1 MVSGQN
7 LKLIAPHLLARTHLC
22 LDWCRRSQDP
32 RSFNPRLGLAP
43 IHMSVGL
50 ARQGGAG
57 LYHLGS
63 VGFSVNQLR
72 FKEKC

>member
-22 LDWCRRSQDP
+22 LDGCRRSQDP

-43 IHMSVGL
+43 IYIIGL
-50 ARQGGAG
+50 GPDI
-57 LYHLGS
+57 
-63 VGFSVNQLR
+63 NQLR
-72 FKEKC
+72 FKEKCDDDII